1 MNLFDLL
8 TTIWMALRGQLGGG
22 EDFVLVYTALG
33 AILWAFLLFKVF
45 LQEGLQVASGHRS
58 ELFRILVKYLFV
70 AAMFAV
76 WPAASNSIFS
86 AVTSLATTFFPSL
99 NGLLDTM
106 SKSMEFMQSSQQ
118 ATANSQ
124 GLVSSVLGTIYNF
137 TLGGL
142 FELIGMTVLFLCYA
156 LILINI
162 AGSLTILAMN
172 LVLGPVF
179 FALAFDREF
188 RPHALHWFAA
198 VLSYFMLIPL
208 YGAAL
213 TVAATIAGAAVPT
226 NLFGLP
232 SSAQVAAQVIGPLMA
247 VGVVFSTNK
256 IVNALVGGAAGG
268 GLGSMALGVAGIG
281 ISLLPGGAVV
291 RSTVAAGR
299 SAVNAAVSA
308 GKAVGSKLSSTAR
321 AAIRK

>member
-8 TTIWMALRGQLGGG
+8 TTLWLALRGQIGTGH
-22 EDFVLVYTALG
+22 DFVLVYTSLG

-45 LQEGLQVASGHRS
+45 LQEGLQVASGHGS
-58 ELFRILVKYLFV
+58 ELPKILVKYLFV
-70 AAMFAV
+70 AGMFAV

-86 AVTSLATTFFPSL
+86 AVKVLATTFYPGL
-99 NGLLDTM
+99 KGLLETM

-124 GLVSSVLGTIYNF
+124 GLVSTVLGTLYNF

-142 FELIGMTVLFLCYA
+142 FELIGMIVLFLCYA
-156 LILINI
+156 LILVNM

-179 FALAFDREF
+179 FALAFDRDF
-188 RPHALHWFAA
+188 RTHAQHWFAA

-232 SSAQVAAQVIGPLMA
+232 SSAQIAAQVIGPLMA

-256 IVNALVGGAAGG
+256 IVNALVGGAAGA

-281 ISLLPGGAVV
+281 ISLVPGGAMV
-291 RSTVAAGR
+291 RSTAAAGR
-299 SAVNAAVSA
+299 SAMSAAASA
-308 GKAVGSKLSSTAR
+308 GKAVGSKISSTAR
-321 AAIRK
+321 AAMGK

>member
-8 TTIWMALRGQLGGG
+8 TTLWMALRGKIGTGH
-22 EDFVLVYTALG
+22 DFVLVYTSLG

-58 ELFRILVKYLFV
+58 ELLKILVKYLFV
-70 AAMFAV
+70 AAMFAA
-76 WPAASNSIFS
+76 WPTASDSIFS
-86 AVTSLATTFFPSL
+86 AVRTLATTFYPSM

-106 SKSMEFMQSSQQ
+106 SNTMGFMQSSQQ

-124 GLVSSVLGTIYNF
+124 GLVSTVLGTVYNF

-142 FELIGMTVLFLCYA
+142 FELIGMIVLFLCYA
-156 LILINI
+156 LILINM

-179 FALAFDREF
+179 FALAFDRDF
-188 RPHALHWFAA
+188 RTHAQHWFAA
-198 VLSYFMLIPL
+198 VLSYFVLVPL

-213 TVAATIAGAAVPT
+213 TVAATIAGVAVPP
-226 NLFGLP
+226 NVFGLP
-232 SSAQVAAQVIGPLMA
+232 SGAQVAAQVLGPLMA

-256 IVNALVGGAAGG
+256 IVNALVGGAAGA
-268 GLGSMALGVAGIG
+268 GLGSMALGVAGVG
-281 ISLLPGGAVV
+281 ISLIPGGAMV

-299 SAVNAAVSA
+299 SAASAAASA
-308 GKAVGSKLSSTAR
+308 GRTISSKISSTAR
-321 AAIRK
+321 AAMGK